1 MKKILSTI
9 FFFVALSAP
18 ASENKKEIITGYIA
32 LNTEKN
38 PALGEY
44 PELCDRN
51 SFDPKIIL
59 ENYFNEKLPPE
70 TLLLS
75 VLVWNEE
82 HSLTTFNIG
91 YPQGIKYLFPTHLNF
106 DRLKPLKEGYLLD
119 VTDASGRRFL
129 LKATQQIKNSNISFE
144 QALRIQIKKALH
156 GELKI
161 IHDTKLIENG
171 ILEPDS
177 GSWVEVDP
185 VVRRW
190 ERNPKG
196 CTLTEKY
203 RKPLEQF
210 LKDHNLE

>member
-32 LNTEKN
+32 LNTEN
-38 PALGEY
+38 DPALGEY
-44 PELCDRN
+44 RDDKN
-51 SFDPKIIL
+51 SFDPIIIL
-59 ENYFNEKLPPE
+59 EEYFDEKLPPE

-91 YPQGIKYLFPTHLNF
+91 YPQSIKYLFPTRLNF
-106 DRLKPLKEGYLLD
+106 DRLKTLKEGNLLD

-144 QALRIQIKKALH
+144 QALRNQVKRALH

-161 IHDTKLIENG
+161 IHDTELIKDG
-171 ILEPDS
+171 ILEPSS

-203 RKPLEQF
+203 RKPLEKF
-210 LKDHNLE
+210 LENSDQQ